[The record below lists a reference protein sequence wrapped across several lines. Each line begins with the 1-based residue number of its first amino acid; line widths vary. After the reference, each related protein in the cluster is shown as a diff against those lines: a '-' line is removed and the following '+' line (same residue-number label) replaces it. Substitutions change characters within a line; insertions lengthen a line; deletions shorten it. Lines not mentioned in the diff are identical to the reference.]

1 MKEAQQDDR
10 LNFWTMNKI
19 EQKTGTKK
27 RIRFASKIKL
37 SLLLKFWLTT
47 CLSRKTSVTDWTF
60 EGPLFGV
67 GSVMNFKRRL
77 ASKNLEANL
86 AGRVAARCKKAKNSG
101 FVTWVCGSNR
111 NKFPAFERLKNELV
125 WVNMLKLGIKHFW
138 LRILIDAQSSLAL
151 TGSLH

>member
-1 MKEAQQDDR
+1 MKEVQQDDR

-86 AGRVAARCKKAKNSG
+86 ACCVATGCKKPKKSG
-101 FVTWVCGSNR
+101 IVSRFCGS
-111 NKFPAFERLKNELV
+111 KKKIKSSAFSNLV
-125 WVNMLKLGIKHFW
+125 QVKHYYYYFIIHVIAAKC
-138 LRILIDAQSSLAL
+138 LSGEMICVRYI
-151 TGSLH
+151 